1 MARLPEP
8 GRPCNFTSAY
18 RWGDC
23 RSPMLSFQALH
34 QHRLRLSTSVAVG
47 QEPPFAASAL
57 YGRYGQG
64 KMRVVR
70 KRRDGER
77 AVDTVV
83 QEGLEAVGKSL
94 DDRPVA
100 CRPGHAAA
108 LSEEGPAVMVTVH
121 NSAVDVGRCASG
133 ADVPQPG
140 MYASL
145 PTGPSAAGEEIPRHD
160 PQTVIGGLPGCGS
173 LRNTRS
179 SHDFSVRISKT
190 TKCPDS
196 APQ

>member
-1 MARLPEP
+1 MLRFQAVAPARPKTFHE
-8 GRPCNFTSAY
+8 R
-18 RWGDC
+18 RC
-23 RSPMLSFQALH
+23 RSSTAVFCVFP
-34 QHRLRLSTSVAVG
+34 LRATSD
-47 QEPPFAASAL
+47 
-57 YGRYGQG
+57 RR

-77 AVDTVV
+77 AVDTVA
-83 QEGLEAVGKSL
+83 QEGLETVGKSL

-121 NSAVDVGRCASG
+121 HPAVDVGRCAAG

-145 PTGPSAAGEEIPRHD
+145 PAGPSAAGAEIPPHD

-173 LRNTRS
+173 LRKTRS

-190 TKCPDS
+190 TKMSLTPRRSGPCTRQS
-196 APQ
+196 APCLGGSRSPSWTAS